1 MRGIQETDAG
11 VYQCQVLISTQN
23 VISAEV
29 KLSVRR
35 PPVISDDSTRSVVAV
50 VGEPVRLECRA
61 TGYPTPRVS
70 WRRQSNALLPTG
82 TAVHRGEVLEIRSVS
97 KDDRGTYYCVAEN
110 YVGKGEKRDSSQFFY
125 FYFNTRGW
133 YILSLFYSKWY
144 LIFCCRYTFL
154 YLYYL
159 GF

>member
-1 MRGIQETDAG
+1 LKPHIDSSNRSVVPQVRDIQETDAG
-11 VYQCQVLISTQN
+11 IYQCQVLISTQN

-50 VGEPVRLECRA
+50 VGESVTLYCRA

-70 WRRQSNALLPTG
+70 WRRQNNALLPSG
-82 TAVHRGEVLEIRSVS
+82 AAVHRGEVLEIRSVS

-110 YVGKGEKRDSSQFFY
+110 YVGKGESSETNLLLRRIRLSC
-125 FYFNTRGW
+125 FNTKLHQR
-133 YILSLFYSKWY
+133 LTL
-144 LIFCCRYTFL
+144 
-154 YLYYL
+154 
-159 GF
+159 